1 MPGFADSFWS
11 GDYAGGL
18 GILFGKLQQGVVEN
32 QQVLTIARMRAE
44 AEEQYGRRLGDIA
57 PTTDKMTGGFAR
69 DDGASLRKAYEG
81 VRGEM
86 QEAAKNHKKIAS
98 NISELVVVPFSRW
111 CDAHE
116 ARVQNSQ
123 DDLQTRIKGYDR
135 QSDAVQKLRS
145 QYFNKCRQVEDL
157 EEENKLAF
165 QSPEKTDG
173 FSPRGLPTPTIKLP
187 DKEDTEEAEPLEIGD
202 ESYDQDQVK
211 KILTHMLHNI
221 KLSDTKVPILGV
233 YPNVSSGSDIVEYIQ
248 KHMGAASVTY
258 AERIGQDLIAHG
270 FLRLIGNVGSTFANS
285 SKLNYQWR
293 PKVFRM
299 TGVPEKKRPLD
310 RVSSIGSTTES
321 IDSPIGAM
329 GDMLSGWNPLNNAH
343 PNETPAER
351 LRRESTEADERYKAG
366 VRKLDLL
373 RCGLEEAMIDH
384 MKFMERCELDR
395 LKAIKAVILDF
406 SGAISNVIPSLQ
418 STVDNMMLY
427 QETVQPAGDLRY
439 LLENYRTGAFAPKV
453 QVYDN
458 YYNTVDEQTF
468 GVDLEARARADRKRV
483 PIIVTTILTFLDN
496 HYPDLEGDEAR
507 RGIWLVDVPLAATH
521 HLRNSINTGKAIPRE
536 ILERYEI
543 PIVASAL
550 KLYLLELPDSLVS
563 SQVYEIIKTIYSTPD
578 SSTSPEARIS
588 VLQNTLGQLRLAN
601 IATLDAI
608 TTHFTRL
615 IELTSASEPFVS
627 TLAQNLAP
635 CILRPRIDNA
645 LTMHERH
652 NYRLLRDLFAHK
664 EAIFGELKRASSHAQ
679 QHHHNNNGPQ
689 GDSTAS
695 AAGRKASTPRLRA
708 ISTDESNRRV
718 NMEARNR
725 AIASRS
731 RAASPAPTTNGGRTT
746 TTHRRD
752 RSVGPAETRFPVHAN
767 TSSSPPSATADRP
780 APRGRGAVRASLG
793 VPDSAAAASL
803 SSTSSP
809 MVDNKAAAEH
819 NDTISEPAASAS
831 QPPPINGQ
839 QVQNGSSS
847 SDPSHHATTDGDVA
861 HEKRDSMNSRGA
873 RFPARKP
880 PGAVVNRSS
889 AGSGGMGAR
898 MSLEGERP
906 VGVQLSDAP
915 MDD

>member
-1 MPGFADSFWS
+1 MPGFADCFWS

-18 GILFGKLQQGVVEN
+18 GVLFGKLQQGVVEN

-44 AEEQYGRRLGDIA
+44 AEEQYGRRLGDIV
-57 PTTDKMTGGFAR
+57 PTTDRMTGGFAR

-86 QEAAKNHKKIAS
+86 QEASKNHKKIAS

-123 DDLQTRIKGYDR
+123 DDLQGRIKAYDK
-135 QSDAVQKLRS
+135 QSDTVQKLRS

-165 QSPEKTDG
+165 QSPEKTES
-173 FSPRGLPTPTIKLP
+173 FSPKNVPTPTIKLP
-187 DKEDTEEAEPLEIGD
+187 EKENPDEAEPLEIGD
-202 ESYDQDQVK
+202 ETYSPDQVK
-211 KILTHMLHNI
+211 KILAHMLNNI
-221 KLSDTKVPILGV
+221 NLRETKVPILGV
-233 YPNVSSGSDIVEYIQ
+233 YQNVSIGSDIVEYLQ
-248 KHMGAASVTY
+248 KHMGATSVSY
-258 AERIGQDLIAHG
+258 AERIGQDLVEHG
-270 FLRLIGNVGSTFANS
+270 FLRLIGSVGKTFANS
-285 SKLNYQWR
+285 SKMNYQWR
-293 PKVFRM
+293 PKVFQM
-299 TGVPEKKRPLD
+299 TGIPDKKKALD
-310 RVSSIGSTTES
+310 RVTSISSTTES

-329 GDMLSGWNPLNNAH
+329 GEMLSGWNPLSNAH
-343 PNETPAER
+343 PNETPSER
-351 LRRESTEADERYKAG
+351 LRRESAEADERYKAG

-373 RCGLEEAMIDH
+373 RCSLEESMVDH

-406 SGAISNVIPSLQ
+406 SGAMSNVIPSLQ

-427 QETVQPAGDLRY
+427 QETVQPTGDLRY
-439 LLENYRTGAFAPKV
+439 LLENYRTGAFVPRV

-521 HLRNSINTGKAIPRE
+521 HLRNTINTGKAIPRE
-536 ILERYEI
+536 VLERYEI
-543 PIVASAL
+543 PIVASVL

-578 SSTSPEARIS
+578 SSTSAEARIS

-615 IELTSASEPFVS
+615 IELTSAEEPFVS
-627 TLAQNLAP
+627 SLAQNLAP
-635 CILRPRIDNA
+635 CILRPRTDNS

-652 NYRLLRDLFAHK
+652 NYRLIRDLFAHK
-664 EAIFGELKRASSHAQ
+664 EAIFGELKRASSHA
-679 QHHHNNNGPQ
+679 HN
-689 GDSTAS
+689 S
-695 AAGRKASTPRLRA
+695 AAAVATAAGSSTPRMRA

-725 AIASRS
+725 AIASKS
-731 RAASPAPTTNGGRTT
+731 RATSPAPPTNGR
-746 TTHRRD
+746 THRRD
-752 RSVGPAETRFPVHAN
+752 RSAGPAETRFPIH
-767 TSSSPPSATADRP
+767 TSTSPPAT
-780 APRGRGAVRASLG
+780 
-793 VPDSAAAASL
+793 SAAAETQRRGVARGSL
-803 SSTSSP
+803 EVPDGVASSP
-809 MVDNKAAAEH
+809 VVERQNNHAVEHNNYIPESAAA
-819 NDTISEPAASAS
+819 PAAGVES
-831 QPPPINGQ
+831 QDSSQTPMM
-839 QVQNGSSS
+839 QNGTPGGEQSRGGEGNV
-847 SDPSHHATTDGDVA
+847 P
-861 HEKRDSMNSRGA
+861 EKRDSRS
-873 RFPARKP
+873 RFPARRT
-880 PGAVVNRSS
+880 GTAGSLTNRSS
-889 AGSGGMGAR
+889 AGSGVLGAGT
-898 MSLEGERP
+898 SLEGERP
-906 VGVQLSDAP
+906 VGVQLSDKP

>member
-18 GILFGKLQQGVVEN
+18 GVLFAKLQQGVVEN
-32 QQVLTIARMRAE
+32 DQVLTIARMRAE
-44 AEEQYGRRLGDIA
+44 AEEQYGNRLGDIVPA
-57 PTTDKMTGGFAR
+57 TDKMTGGFAR

-86 QEAAKNHKKIAS
+86 QEASKNHKKIAS
-98 NISELVVVPFSRW
+98 NISELVVVPFGRW
-111 CDAHE
+111 CDAHA

-123 DDLQTRIKGYDR
+123 DDLQARIKAYDK
-135 QSDAVQKLRS
+135 QSDTVQKWRS

-157 EEENKLAF
+157 EEEDKLAF
-165 QSPEKTDG
+165 QSPEKSDN
-173 FSPRGLPTPTIKLP
+173 FSSKGLPTPTIKLP
-187 DKEDTEEAEPLEIGD
+187 EKDDPEGPEPLEIGD
-202 ESYDQDQVK
+202 ETYDQEQVK
-211 KILTHMLHNI
+211 KILTHMLNNI
-221 KLSDTKVPILGV
+221 RLRETKVPILGV
-233 YPNVSSGSDIVEYIQ
+233 YQNVSIGSDIVEYIQ
-248 KHMGAASVTY
+248 KHMGATSVSY
-258 AERIGQDLIAHG
+258 AERIGQDLVAHG
-270 FLRLIGNVGSTFANS
+270 FLRLIGSVGSTFANS
-285 SKLNYQWR
+285 SKMNYQWR
-293 PKVFRM
+293 SKVFQL
-299 TGVPEKKRPLD
+299 TGIPEKKKPLD
-310 RVSSIGSTTES
+310 RVSSISSTADS

-329 GDMLSGWNPLNNAH
+329 GEILSGWNPLSNAH

-373 RCGLEEAMIDH
+373 RCSLEEAMMDH

-427 QETVQPAGDLRY
+427 QETVQPLGDLRY
-439 LLENYRTGAFAPKV
+439 LLENYRTGAFVPKV

-483 PIIVTTILTFLDN
+483 PIIITTILTFLDN

-536 ILERYEI
+536 ILEQYEI

-615 IELTSASEPFVS
+615 IELTSAEEPFIS
-627 TLAQNLAP
+627 ALAQNLAP
-635 CILRPRIDNA
+635 AILRPRTENS

-652 NYRLLRDLFAHK
+652 SYRLIRDLFAHK
-664 EAIFGELKRASSHAQ
+664 EAIFGELKRASSHA
-679 QHHHNNNGPQ
+679 HNA
-689 GDSTAS
+689 AS
-695 AAGRKASTPRLRA
+695 AAGGSSAPRLRA

-718 NMEARNR
+718 NVEARNR
-725 AIASRS
+725 AIASKS
-731 RAASPAPTTNGGRTT
+731 RAASPTPPTNGR
-746 TTHRRD
+746 THRRD
-752 RSVGPAETRFPVHAN
+752 RSAGPAETRFPIHP
-767 TSSSPPSATADRP
+767 TSSPPAASAESQR
-780 APRGRGAVRASLG
+780 RVAVRASLE
-793 VPDSAAAASL
+793 VPDG
-803 SSTSSP
+803 TGSP
-809 MVDNKAAAEH
+809 VVEKQNAPAAEH
-819 NDTISEPAASAS
+819 NNHIPESAMPDA
-831 QPPPINGQ
+831 QGQ
-839 QVQNGSSS
+839 IRQNGTADQSRAAEDES
-847 SDPSHHATTDGDVA
+847 G
-861 HEKRDSMNSRGA
+861 KRDSLSRA
-873 RFPARKP
+873 SKLPARRT
-880 PGAVVNRSS
+880 GTAGSLNRSS
-889 AGSGGMGAR
+889 GRPGGAATR
-898 MSLEGERP
+898 TSLDGERL